1 MERPFGFLSPLRP
14 LRSLKSLRVVAAASA
29 FAFLAACG
37 SSDGGSGGD
46 DGGTGGGADQVTAS
60 VIPIVDVAPIY
71 LGVEQGFFADHG
83 IDLTLETAQGGAAIL
98 PAVLNGQVQF
108 GFSNVTSLMVA
119 QSQGLN
125 MTMVT
130 PGAAATGDP
139 ADDIGMVAVR
149 EDSDIADAA
158 DLAGRTVAV
167 NALNNIADTTVR
179 QVVRQAGG
187 DPSAVEFVE
196 LPFPD
201 MPAALE
207 DGRVD
212 AAWLAEPFLTI
223 AGGQGA
229 RTVAAPFSE
238 THPDLLIASYFT
250 SEQLVAE
257 DPDLV
262 ERFSAAMNESL
273 EYASA
278 HPDEARG
285 ILSEYTEIDE
295 ATAAEIT
302 LPTWPTEFPME
313 PLELLA
319 DLASQDGL
327 VEEPVDVQEL
337 LP

>member
-1 MERPFGFLSPLRP
+1 VERLLGFLSPLRP

-37 SSDGGSGGD
+37 SSDGGN
-46 DGGTGGGADQVTAS
+46 DGGTGGGGGADQVTAS

-187 DPSAVEFVE
+187 DPTAVEFVE

-207 DGRVD
+207 EGRVD

-262 ERFSAAMNESL
+262 ERFSEAMNESL

-278 HPDEARG
+278 HPDAARR

-295 ATAAEIT
+295 ATATELT

>member
-1 MERPFGFLSPLRP
+1 
-14 LRSLKSLRVVAAASA
+14 
-29 FAFLAACG
+29 
-37 SSDGGSGGD
+37 
-46 DGGTGGGADQVTAS
+46 
-60 VIPIVDVAPIY
+60 VD
-71 LGVEQGFFADHG
+71 QGFFADHG
-83 IDLTLETAQGGAAIL
+83 IDLTLETAQGGAAIV
-98 PAVLNGQVQF
+98 PAVLNGEVQF
-108 GFSNVTSLMVA
+108 GFSNVTSLMLA
-119 QSQGLN
+119 QEQGLSL
-125 MTMVT
+125 TMVT

-139 ADDIGMVAVR
+139 DEDIGMVAVR
-149 EDSDIADAA
+149 EDSDITDAA

-187 DPSAVEFVE
+187 DPSKVEFVE

-207 DGRVD
+207 EGQVD

-223 AGGQGA
+223 ASGQGA

-238 THPDLLIASYFT
+238 THPDLLVASYFT
-250 SEQLVAE
+250 SAQLAAE

-262 ERFSAAMNESL
+262 DRFSEAMNESL
-273 EYASA
+273 EYASD
-278 HPDEARG
+278 HPDEARR
-285 ILSEYTEIDE
+285 ILSEYTEIDQE
-295 ATAAEIT
+295 TAAELT

-319 DLASQDGL
+319 DLALEDGL
-327 VEEPVDVQEL
+327 VEEPVDVKEL